1 MDKKNDFGK
10 ASLKHGSYSML
21 MVILVLAFLVAVNVL
36 INKLPVSWVSYDM
49 SDVKLYSIGDKT
61 REVAKSL
68 TEDVD
73 IYLIGETGNYD
84 HILTQMLELYEE
96 QSSKIHVKNLDM
108 NRDFAILKQYG
119 LDQQTIENGSVLVV
133 SKDRQKFI
141 PEADIYE
148 LDTAKYYQSGYS
160 DVQYNYDGEGEITS
174 ALIYVTTQD
183 IPNICVVNGHNE
195 VALGSTITSAIK
207 KANYDIQNVN
217 LSTGSIPKEC
227 DILLI
232 CAPQTDYSADE
243 CNKIRDYVDNG
254 GNIFINCTYE
264 NYETENFRNLL
275 LYCGVELKQGVIFE
289 QSDHSQDQQ
298 TPFVYY
304 ANVSGSHSVTS
315 SISQNSYVYV
325 YISTGLFTADTKKST
340 ITIKPFMQTTDG
352 AFQRVNYKTESG
364 VTKTASDI
372 SGPLTIGLTG
382 EDSLSGMKMVAFGC
396 SNLVDDGLLI
406 NYPNVVNSD
415 VFISALNY
423 LCSFDRSV
431 SVAVKTT
438 DFGTNIYMASTRNLA
453 LIITSAVLPIAV
465 LLIGFI
471 VWYRRRNR

>member
-1 MDKKNDFGK
+1 MDKKNNLSK

-21 MVILVLAFLVAVNVL
+21 MVILVLAFLVAVNIL
-36 INKLPVSWVSYDM
+36 INKLPVSWVSYDI

-61 REVAKSL
+61 KEIAKSL
-68 TEDVD
+68 DEDVN

-133 SKDRQKFI
+133 SGDRQKFI
-141 PEADIYE
+141 PESEIYE
-148 LDTAKYYQSGYS
+148 LDYTKYYQSSYT
-160 DVQYNYDGEGEITS
+160 DAQYNYDGEGEITS

-183 IPNICVVNGHNE
+183 IPFICVVNGHNE
-195 VALGSTITSAIK
+195 VELGSTITAAIK
-207 KANYDIQNVN
+207 KANYDIQSVN
-217 LSTGSIPKEC
+217 LATGSIPTDC
-227 DILLI
+227 DILFLS
-232 CAPQTDYSADE
+232 APQTDYSADE
-243 CNKIRDYVDNG
+243 CNKIRDFVDNG
-254 GNIFINCTYE
+254 GKLFINCTYE
-264 NYETENFRNLL
+264 NYDTENFRNLL

-289 QSDHSQDQQ
+289 QTDHSKDQQ

-304 ANVSGSHSVTS
+304 ANVSSSHSVTS
-315 SISQNSYVYV
+315 NISQNSYVYV

-340 ITIKPFMQTTDG
+340 LTIKPFMQTTDG
-352 AFQRVNYKTESG
+352 AFQRVDYKTESS
-364 VTKTASDI
+364 VSKTANDI
-372 SGPLTIGLTG
+372 AGPLTIGLTG
-382 EDSLSGMKMVAFGC
+382 EDSLSGMKMVVFGC
-396 SNLVDDGLLI
+396 ASLVDDGLLMS
-406 NYPNVVNSD
+406 YPNVVNSD
-415 VFISALNY
+415 VYISALNY

-431 SVAVKTT
+431 SIAVKTT
-438 DFGTNIYMASTRNLA
+438 DFGTNLYMASSRNLA
-453 LIITSAVLPIAV
+453 LIVTAAVLPIAV